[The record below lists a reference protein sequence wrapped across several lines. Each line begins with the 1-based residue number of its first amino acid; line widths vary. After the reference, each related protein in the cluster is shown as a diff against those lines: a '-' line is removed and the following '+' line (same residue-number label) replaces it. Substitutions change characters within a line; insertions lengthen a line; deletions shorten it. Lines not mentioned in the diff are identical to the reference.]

1 LRGATGRDDFVHERR
16 HHAEAS
22 PGYARLFGN
31 TCTNMIYLLGGSGAP
46 NFGDELMLQHWLK
59 LTAPTGATSTARH
72 VVVDNNSESVS
83 QDLFGTRFPHARFVA
98 VLKKLR
104 HPGRSTDLMDNVE
117 FGATFFSSGAYRH
130 HPEVMAI
137 LPLLERSE
145 VLHIYGGGY
154 INAAA
159 GAKGGLLLGLA
170 ADARR
175 MFGMRLVATGLGL
188 SPLTVEKGRS
198 TGALEESIAA
208 FDLFETRDHYGF
220 QQVKRIAGSLPG
232 LICGHD
238 DSFALPLRRN
248 PKRTGHR
255 KLHLSSTKGS
265 GELLRPSVL
274 RLIRRNLGRFDEL
287 VYWACAPH
295 VEGAVI
301 ERLQQEFAQMRVAP
315 VEELLFDGLPVDP
328 EDYMLTVRFHP
339 HMVASRLGCSGQF
352 FSEGTYYDHKHAS
365 VIQLG
370 SRFERHDPLIRDF
383 ESAEQPIAW
392 RESAHVA
399 LKRLIVE
406 RIYRPSRPIGAA
418 PRTAAPVLLPA

>member
-1 LRGATGRDDFVHERR
+1 LRGALSRNDFVHKRRR
-16 HHAEAS
+16 HAAAP
-22 PGYARLFGN
+22 PGYASLFGN

-46 NFGDELMLQHWLK
+46 NFGDELMLQHWLA
-59 LTAPTGATSTARH
+59 LTTPTGAKAAAHH
-72 VVVDNNSESVS
+72 VVVDNNSASVS
-83 QDLFGTRFPHARFVA
+83 QDLFGTRFPHARFVS

-117 FGATFFSSGAYRH
+117 FGATFFSSGAYRN

-137 LPLLERSE
+137 LPILERTE
-145 VLHIYGGGY
+145 LLHIYGGGY

-159 GAKGGLLLGLA
+159 GAKGGMLLGLA

-175 MFGMRLVATGLGL
+175 QFGMRLVATGLGL

-198 TGALEESIAA
+198 TGKLEESIAA

-248 PKRTGHR
+248 PQRTGHR

-265 GELLRPSVL
+265 DDLSRPSVL
-274 RLIRRNLGRFDEL
+274 RMIRRNLDRFDEL

-295 VEGAVI
+295 VEGPVI
-301 ERLQQEFAQMRVAP
+301 ERLQAVFPQMRVAP

-328 EDYMLTVRFHP
+328 QDHMLTVRFHP

-365 VIQLG
+365 VLQLG

-383 ESAEQPIAW
+383 ESVEQPIAW

-399 LKRLIVE
+399 LKRLVVQ
-406 RIYRPSRPIGAA
+406 RIYRPGRPEVAA
-418 PRTAAPVLLPA
+418 PRARAELALAG